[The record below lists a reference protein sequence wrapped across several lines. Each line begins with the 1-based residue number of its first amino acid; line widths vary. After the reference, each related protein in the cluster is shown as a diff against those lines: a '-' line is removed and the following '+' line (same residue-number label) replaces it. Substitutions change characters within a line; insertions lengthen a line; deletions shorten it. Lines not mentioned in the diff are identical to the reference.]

1 MKKQYLTPAATLLAL
16 SDEDVIRTSGIL
28 SKVLYDDEGYGDEVQ
43 W

>member
-16 SDEDVIRTSGIL
+16 ADEDVIRTSGTSLEFEI
-28 SKVLYDDEGYGDEVQ
+28 EGVGDEVM